1 VIERERERL
10 INLSRIFFYSNR
22 TTHMREKKRNP
33 KKRHLSLSLSALSI
47 HALALFFFVLFTRA
61 NFCREARALS
71 RSKTISLSL
80 SLSLFEY
87 ILHIVYFV
95 VDLEF
100 NWPFF
105 FQKSKRRKFFFKKF
119 NNTFKQKRARI
130 HITHRI
136 HAQQRQQQQRRQ
148 VLYF

>member
-61 NFCREARALS
+61 NFCREARAS
-71 RSKTISLSL
+71 RISLSF
-80 SLSLFEY
+80 SLFEY

>member
-1 VIERERERL
+1 MIERERERL

-61 NFCREARALS
+61 NFCREARAS
-71 RSKTISLSL
+71 RISLSF
-80 SLSLFEY
+80 SLFEY

>member
-1 VIERERERL
+1 
-10 INLSRIFFYSNR
+10 
-22 TTHMREKKRNP
+22 MREKKRNP

-61 NFCREARALS
+61 NFCREARAS
-71 RSKTISLSL
+71 RISLSF
-80 SLSLFEY
+80 SLFEY